1 MELIYFEKY
10 LKNHQKDPL
19 VVAIGQFD
27 GIHLAHRAL
36 LEQTVAYAKD
46 KNLKSAVLT
55 FDPHPDFILK
65 DNMDQT
71 YLTPIADKAKSIAG
85 LGIDYMIVIRFSKD
99 VAATTPE
106 DFVANYLMTI
116 NTLQVVVGFDFCFGQ
131 YGKGKPNMINSL
143 SNGKIEV
150 HIVDEIKYQN
160 EKIGSTKVRELLLEG
175 QMEAVHHLLGHFY
188 TIVGKV
194 LTGRKVG
201 RTLNVPTANLIPSSE
216 YAKVKQGVYAV
227 VVTYCNKKY
236 MGIANYGHNPSFN
249 YKEQMTLEVH
259 ILDFNEDI
267 YGETLAV
274 SFVYFLRPEVQFA
287 SKQEFIEQ
295 INTDTTKARQILEP
309 YL

>member
-10 LKNHQKDPL
+10 LKHHQKDPL

-27 GIHLAHRAL
+27 GIHLAHREL

-46 KNLKSAVLT
+46 KKVKSAVLT

-65 DNMDQT
+65 TNIDQT
-71 YLTPIADKAKSIAG
+71 YLTPITDKAKSIAT
-85 LGIDYMIVIRFSKD
+85 LGIDYMIVIRFNKM
-99 VAATTPE
+99 VASTSPE
-106 DFVANYLMTI
+106 DFVNNYLMAI
-116 NTLQVVVGFDFCFGQ
+116 NTVQVVVGFDFCFGQ
-131 YGKGKPNMINSL
+131 YGKGKPNMIRNL
-143 SNGKIEV
+143 SNNIIDV
-150 HIVDEIKYQN
+150 HVVDEIKYQN
-160 EKIGSTKVRELLLEG
+160 EKIGSTKVRELLLKG
-175 QMEAVHHLLGHFY
+175 QMDEVKNLLGHHY
-188 TIVGKV
+188 AIEGKV

-201 RTLNVPTANLIPSSE
+201 RTLNAPTANLIPKSE

-227 VVTYCNKKY
+227 VVTYHNQKY

-267 YGETLAV
+267 YGENLGV
-274 SFVYFLRPEVQFA
+274 SFVDYLRPEVQFA
-287 SKQEFIEQ
+287 TKADFIKQIEA
-295 INTDTTKARQILEP
+295 DTLKARQVLEP